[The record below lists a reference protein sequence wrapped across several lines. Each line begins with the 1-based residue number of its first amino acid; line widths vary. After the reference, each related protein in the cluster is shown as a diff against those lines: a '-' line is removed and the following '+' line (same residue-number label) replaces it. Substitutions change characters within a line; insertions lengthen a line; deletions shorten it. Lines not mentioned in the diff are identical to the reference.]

1 MEHEM
6 ALALIEPSQPSNDS
20 PVLPNVKNSRGK
32 KRDVKQDVPKKP
44 KASWDDF
51 CVHTFISICV
61 EEAVN
66 GNKPSSTLNKVG
78 YENLE
83 KKFKERTGYA
93 YNRVQLKNQ
102 WNSLKNDRQNWKVLG
117 QQTGLGWCT
126 DRNTYKQTDEW
137 WANFA
142 KVHI

>member
-6 ALALIEPSQPSNDS
+6 TLALIESSQPSNDS

-51 CVHTFISICV
+51 RVHTFISICV
-61 EEAVN
+61 EEVEN

-83 KKFKERTGYA
+83 RKVQGE
-93 YNRVQLKNQ
+93 NRL
-102 WNSLKNDRQNWKVLG
+102 SLQSSTTEEPMGFLEE
-117 QQTGLGWCT
+117 GL
-126 DRNTYKQTDEW
+126 
-137 WANFA
+137 A
-142 KVHI
+142 KLEGAWPTNRPGLVY